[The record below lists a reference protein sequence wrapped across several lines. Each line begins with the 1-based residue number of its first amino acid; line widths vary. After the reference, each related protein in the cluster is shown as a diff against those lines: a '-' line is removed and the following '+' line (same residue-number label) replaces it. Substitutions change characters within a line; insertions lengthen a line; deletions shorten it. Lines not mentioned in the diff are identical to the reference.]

1 MTRPD
6 FVTYDGLPAASGGAH
21 ALRVRR
27 PTAAFERVDAFLT
40 QCTLPEGDTSF
51 GYRLWVGGAA
61 DRTGRWQQWAASAL
75 GGVRRT
81 QPSYREWNVRADNV
95 VTVLEELETAD
106 ADDVTRHGGSLVTLS
121 RSTAV
126 RLMDPATGVAYVDVN
141 TAASGGFAVDGYGRV
156 LGASGVRA
164 TFGSAGST
172 MSLWLSFPGDE
183 RLAAAAAHVQ
193 AHAPVRLSAK
203 HWRRWTVTG
212 ADGYRSARTPSPL
225 V

>member
-21 ALRVRR
+21 ALRMRR
-27 PTAAFERVDAFLT
+27 PAAAYERVDAFVT

-51 GYRLWVGGAA
+51 VFRLWAGGTA
-61 DRTGRWQQWAASAL
+61 DRTARWQEWATAVL

-81 QPSYREWNVRADNV
+81 QPSYREWNVRADDV
-95 VTVLEELETAD
+95 VTVLEELATAD
-106 ADDVTRHGGSLVTLS
+106 AEDVTRHGGSLVALS

-126 RLMDPATGVAYVDVN
+126 RLRDPATGEAYVDVDA
-141 TAASGGFAVDGYGRV
+141 AASGGFAADGYGRV

-164 TFGSAGST
+164 TFGSAAST
-172 MSLWLSFPGDE
+172 ISLWLSFPGDE
-183 RLAAAAAHVQ
+183 RLASAAGHVQ

-203 HWRRWTVTG
+203 HWRRWSPTRG
-212 ADGYRSARTPSPL
+212 DGYRSARISSPL
-225 V
+225 A